1 MSISIPDKVMFMS
14 DLLNF
19 VFILI
24 VSVITLNYRG
34 RFLSKFPQFRK
45 FYDIVIVSFMIALAG
60 TFLDAVD
67 ELEVNGYYIK
77 NALLTR
83 IESWMFAIAVGIMS
97 VGWVI
102 TLRAVIHGRVRIP
115 LVRVEDAKRQKVHI
129 DPGLYLSTNDDTC
142 HTVFAYLL
150 HQRPGLVISRS
161 PPDITRASIGIEEVP
176 VLWITK
182 VGGENTVHPT
192 NLAYLLHTLVSF
204 FEEGD
209 MPKAVLLDGLEYLI
223 LENGF
228 PAVFKFLTT
237 LKDYALLTNS
247 IVLMPMESRAHS
259 EQELNM
265 LLREFEII
273 S

>member
-1 MSISIPDKVMFMS
+1 MPISIPDKVMFMS

-34 RFLSKFPQFRK
+34 KFIERFPPLKR
-45 FYDIVIVSFMIALAG
+45 FYDLILFSFAIALVG
-60 TFLDAVD
+60 NLLDVADDV
-67 ELEVNGYYIK
+67 EINGYYIK
-77 NALLTR
+77 STFLSQ
-83 IESWMFAIAVGIMS
+83 IESWLFAISIGIIS
-97 VGWVI
+97 IGWIVTLKTI
-102 TLRAVIHGRVRIP
+102 TSRKVEIP
-115 LVRVEDAKRQKVHI
+115 LVKLQDNKKHTVHV
-129 DPGLYLSTNDDTC
+129 DPGLYLSTNDDAC
-142 HTVFAYLL
+142 HTIFASLL
-150 HQRPGLVISRS
+150 RQRPGLVISRS

-192 NLAYLLHTLVSF
+192 NLPYLLHTLVSF

-209 MPKAVLLDGLEYLI
+209 MPKTVLLDGMEYLI

-247 IVLMPMESRAHS
+247 IVLMPVESRAHS